1 MKLLEG
7 KVGIVTGGAKGLGH
21 GISRRMAREGA
32 SLLITGRD
40 GAATEKVAAEI
51 RDEFGTQAI
60 GISADVGIKEQIEA
74 MVERAVSE
82 FGGLDILVN
91 NASQLSPNILL
102 EHKTD
107 EMLKRTL
114 EIGTW
119 GTWWAMRAAF
129 PHMKARGGGAI
140 VNFYS
145 IDAQTGAWLHSAY
158 NMNKGAILGL
168 TRSAAVEWGR
178 FNIRTNPCQ
187 HSPNI
192 LLEKNAAEMVR
203 GMRESGTGGTCGA
216 MRAAF
221 PNMKGLGGGAIVN
234 FYSIDAQTGAWLHSD
249 YNMNKGA
256 ILGLTRSAAVEW
268 GRFNIRTNAI
278 APTGLGQ
285 VFAQLVNDVPGFLE
299 MATASNPL
307 KRAGDPEND
316 IGPVVVFLASDMA
329 SFVNGELINVDGG
342 QHLPGYVSVPHN
354 LDELEAQS

>member
-145 IDAQTGAWLHSAY
+145 IDAQTGAWLHS
-158 NMNKGAILGL
+158 
-168 TRSAAVEWGR
+168 
-178 FNIRTNPCQ
+178 
-187 HSPNI
+187 
-192 LLEKNAAEMVR
+192 
-203 GMRESGTGGTCGA
+203 
-216 MRAAF
+216 
-221 PNMKGLGGGAIVN
+221 
-234 FYSIDAQTGAWLHSD
+234 D